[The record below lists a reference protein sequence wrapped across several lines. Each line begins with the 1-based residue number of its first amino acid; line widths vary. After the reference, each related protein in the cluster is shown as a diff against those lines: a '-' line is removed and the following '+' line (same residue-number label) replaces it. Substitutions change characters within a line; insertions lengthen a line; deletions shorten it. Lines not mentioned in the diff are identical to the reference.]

1 MANENPTGRGAAVAL
16 NLPVDHVRFLRETF
30 GDALD
35 GVKDELEN
43 AKKPKDPERLRR
55 EEIAYGQLLTALDE
69 LVLVP
74 DDDAREIVRDLASII
89 DASNEY
95 ERVLAEHEA
104 LASLIVQL
112 GGAGEAG
119 R

>member
-16 NLPVDHVRFLRETF
+16 KLPADHVRFLRETF

-35 GVKDELEN
+35 GVKDELES
-43 AKKPKDPERLRR
+43 ARPKDPERLCR
-55 EEIAYGQLLTALDE
+55 EEAAYGLLLAALDG

-74 DDDAREIVRDLASII
+74 DDDVREVVRHLVRII
-89 DASNEY
+89 DESNEY
-95 ERVLAEHEA
+95 ERVVTEHDA
-104 LASLIVQL
+104 LNGLLLQL
-112 GGAGEAG
+112 RGGEG